1 MKFKS
6 LMLAALLTMP
16 LMAHA
21 ENIIKVF
28 APINPSPGRWLAAE
42 PTYGEWGSIGA
53 QYGCSTWAPSVE
65 SALYGT
71 TFTQTSSCSQDYQ
84 RTSQAREVNDITG
97 AYRVVGNAA
106 TESKTSAV
114 TKQQQATGVSECGF
128 SMSAPVTYWYVY
140 TYTIPYS
147 KDIRLNGTTVWS
159 GTERATTITAKG
171 VTYRRGALM
180 LSQNVSDYNNGYY
193 QVCVSK

>member
-71 TFTQTSSCSQDYQ
+71 TFTHTSSCSQDYQ

-114 TKQQQATGVSECGF
+114 TNSSKPLGFLSVDSACRLLPPTGMSIPTPSPILRISD
-128 SMSAPVTYWYVY
+128 SMALPSGRA
-140 TYTIPYS
+140 
-147 KDIRLNGTTVWS
+147 LNAQRPLQPRV
-159 GTERATTITAKG
+159 
-171 VTYRRGALM
+171 
-180 LSQNVSDYNNGYY
+180 
-193 QVCVSK
+193 